1 MPFMQPRDVVTF
13 VTSEMLY
20 GVPSTEENARNI
32 LATLDLR
39 DTLILCARLNA
50 VVS

>member
-20 GVPSTEENARNI
+20 GIPSSEDNARNI
-32 LATLDLR
+32 LSRLDLQ
-39 DTLILCARLNA
+39 DTLN
-50 VVS
+50 